1 MTVELSQEQ
10 ISMTSEGLGESDA
23 IYEDFSTATNTS
35 HEYELNSSES
45 LTFLYNLLYD
55 DKSTLT
61 KADILSILNSLK
73 ERENELSFTFNDLW
87 GYMNVQ
93 GVWMPPSLRRKF
105 YTERSRVGRNSW
117 FRNMPSS
124 RQDAIENVNLLS
136 FHTKTEFF
144 KFQTFYGKLKN
155 HITHF
160 QLRNLVTCGENLSN
174 GIFYPSS
181 YYHDGNLHTVSSDN
195 AISHNSPESFHSF
208 FKINRLMPDDDD
220 LSSRAMKLDCLVD
233 SRQLPLS
240 ANSRISSCA
249 SSNKFLVNGTFEGG
263 YILSDISDP
272 HDTKLLGEYTLTGSA
287 DGITNHIS
295 ISKDDRE
302 LLISSNDKTIRVI
315 DLARN
320 IKKSSSKIPLAVN
333 CSANSPTNKNQF
345 FIIGDDSKAYIMD
358 RRILGKDFNPCIVF
372 SGHKDYGFGCDWSPL
387 DENLLLTGNQDG
399 TVRLWDR
406 RNPQENLYCWSSS
419 LGSQASSVSD
429 EFLGGPVRNCKF
441 SYNGTHIVWAE
452 SLDHVG
458 IIQFSDLKKD
468 YGDLQSRVQS
478 IDFIGKC
485 IGLNMCPADSGQG
498 EELIIGVNDCPLGGI
513 LTYQLEGIDK
523 PLDFDFSF

>member
-1 MTVELSQEQ
+1 
-10 ISMTSEGLGESDA
+10 
-23 IYEDFSTATNTS
+23 
-35 HEYELNSSES
+35 
-45 LTFLYNLLYD
+45 
-55 DKSTLT
+55 
-61 KADILSILNSLK
+61 
-73 ERENELSFTFNDLW
+73 
-87 GYMNVQ
+87 
-93 GVWMPPSLRRKF
+93 
-105 YTERSRVGRNSW
+105 
-117 FRNMPSS
+117 
-124 RQDAIENVNLLS
+124 
-136 FHTKTEFF
+136 
-144 KFQTFYGKLKN
+144 
-155 HITHF
+155 
-160 QLRNLVTCGENLSN
+160 
-174 GIFYPSS
+174 
-181 YYHDGNLHTVSSDN
+181 
-195 AISHNSPESFHSF
+195 
-208 FKINRLMPDDDD
+208 MPDDDD

-263 YILSDISDP
+263 YILLDISDP

-333 CSANSPTNKNQF
+333 CLANSPTNKNQF

-419 LGSQASSVSD
+419 LGSQASSVLD

-458 IIQFSDLKKD
+458 IIQFSDFKKD

-485 IGLNMCPADSGQG
+485 IGLNTCPADSGQG